1 MKQEVTDEIW
11 DYSSNGVR
19 ILVVRGDLDNRLSTD
34 LRDHL
39 ESALSD
45 SPAPLLVDLEEV
57 TFMDASGVGVLV
69 EAFKNARESGSGIR
83 LVAPSVPAQRLL
95 DLTHTDDVFPI
106 DPDLDVAYAR
116 VADRHTEPGEMAER
130 TDAA

>member
-11 DYSSNGVR
+11 DYNSDGVR
-19 ILVVRGDLDNRLSTD
+19 ILVVRGDLDNHLSTD

-39 ESALSD
+39 ESAFRG
-45 SPAPLLVDLEEV
+45 SPAPLLIDLEEV

-69 EAFKNARESGSGIR
+69 EALKNARESGSGLR
-83 LVAPSVPAQRLL
+83 LVAPSAPAQRLL
-95 DLTHTDDVFPI
+95 SLTQTDDAFPI
-106 DPDLDVAYAR
+106 DADLDVAYAR
-116 VADRHTEPGEMAER
+116 VADRRVEPEEMADR

>member
-1 MKQEVTDEIW
+1 MKHEVTDEIW

-19 ILVVRGDLDNRLSTD
+19 ILVVRGDLDNHLSTD

-83 LVAPSVPAQRLL
+83 LVAPSAPAQRLL
-95 DLTHTDDVFPI
+95 DLTDTDDVFPI
-106 DPDLDVAYAR
+106 DPDLDAAYAR